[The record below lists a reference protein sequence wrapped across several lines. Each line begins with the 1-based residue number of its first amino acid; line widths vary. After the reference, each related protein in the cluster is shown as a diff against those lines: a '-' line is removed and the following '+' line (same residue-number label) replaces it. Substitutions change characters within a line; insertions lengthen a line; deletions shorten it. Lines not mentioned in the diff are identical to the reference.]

1 MKPITLVAMAP
12 SGATLVV
19 RDTDNR
25 MWLCP
30 SPGAGRSHV
39 IDPER
44 VEQAIAYGDLERINQ
59 DFVDLEELDAFR
71 QERARRVTP
80 QTIVDI
86 DAFDAH
92 DVEELLE
99 VAEGLLTEGDVD
111 RPRKLVVR
119 LLRTPVAR
127 SDVEVN
133 ERLVGFLERLERP
146 VVALRSSPRTKL
158 QMAARERLLQPRA
171 A

>member
-1 MKPITLVAMAP
+1 MKPVTLVAMAP

-19 RDTDNR
+19 RDPDDRT
-25 MWLCP
+25 WLCP
-30 SPGAGRSHV
+30 SPGAGQPHV

-44 VEQAIAYGDLERINQ
+44 VEQAIAYGDLERIDQ
-59 DFVDLEELDAFR
+59 DFADLKELDAFR

-80 QTIVDI
+80 QMIVDI

-99 VAEGLLTEGDVD
+99 VAEEWLAEGDAA
-111 RPRKLVVR
+111 RPRKLAYR
-119 LLRTPVAR
+119 LLRTPVAC

-133 ERLVGFLERLERP
+133 ERLVGFLERLEEP
-146 VVALRSSPRTKL
+146 VVALSSTPSTKRH
-158 QMAARERLLQPRA
+158 AAGRERWQLVHA